1 MTREILF
8 EFRQIGSSLRVAALD
23 AESGLEVTLVGPAGA
38 GEEALKRLAIRKL
51 EYVRRKKSSAGRTG
65 EGRKAGSE

>member
-1 MTREILF
+1 MAREILF

-23 AESGLEVTLVGPAGA
+23 AETGLEVTLVGPAGA

-51 EYVRRKKSSAGRTG
+51 EYVRRKKSAAGRAG
-65 EGRKAGSE
+65 EGRKPGSE